1 MKVLFIGN
9 SYTFYHEMPKLFE
22 ALCRANGKDVEVDSV
37 TKGGRKLYENL
48 ASGDENNAKILELVK
63 EKHYDVLFLQEH
75 SCGPILAEDRFISA
89 VGELKALVGADRT
102 VLYQTWG
109 RKTGSKTLAEHSW
122 TSEQMF
128 ADTIASY
135 VKCAELNG
143 AELSRVGECFKALLA
158 ESDAELYTEDLSHP
172 SLFGSSVAAL
182 SHYRTV
188 FGEYPATLEPLDLS
202 EYAEIVKKT
211 VESV

>member
-1 MKVLFIGN
+1 MKILFIGN

-48 ASGDENNAKILELVK
+48 ASGDENNAKILELL
-63 EKHYDVLFLQEH
+63 ETEHYDVLFLQEH
-75 SCGPILAEDRFISA
+75 SCGPLLAEERFISA

-102 VLYQTWG
+102 ILYETWG
-109 RKTGSKTLAEHSW
+109 RKTGSKTLDEHSW

-128 ADTIASY
+128 EDIIAAY
-135 VKCAELNG
+135 KKCAEVNG
-143 AELSRVGECFKALLA
+143 AELSRVGECFKALLS

-182 SHYRTV
+182 SHYKTV
-188 FGEYPATLEPLDLS
+188 FGEYPKTTEPLDLGD
-202 EYAEIVKKT
+202 YADIVKKT

>member
-1 MKVLFIGN
+1 MKILFIGN

-48 ASGDENNAKILELVK
+48 ASGDENNSKILELLK
-63 EKHYDVLFLQEH
+63 TEHYDVLFLQEH
-75 SCGPILAEDRFISA
+75 SCGPLLAEERFISA

-102 VLYQTWG
+102 ILYETWG
-109 RKTGSKTLAEHSW
+109 RKTGSKTLEEHSW

-128 ADTIASY
+128 EDIIGSY
-135 VKCAELNG
+135 VKCAELNST
-143 AELSRVGECFKALLA
+143 ELSRVGECFKTLLR
-158 ESDAELYTEDLSHP
+158 ESDAELYTEDRSHP

-182 SHYRTV
+182 SHYKTV
-188 FGEYPATLEPLDLS
+188 FGEYPKTTEPLDLGD
-202 EYAEIVKKT
+202 YADIVKKT

>member
-1 MKVLFIGN
+1 MKILFIGN

-22 ALCRANGKDVEVDSV
+22 ALCLANGKDVEVASV

-48 ASGDENNAKILELVK
+48 ASGDENNAKILELLK
-63 EKHYDVLFLQEH
+63 TEHYDVLFLQEH
-75 SCGPILAEDRFISA
+75 SCGPLLAEERFISA

-102 VLYQTWG
+102 ILYETWG
-109 RKTGSKTLAEHSW
+109 RKTGSKTLEEHSW

-128 ADTIASY
+128 EDIIAAY
-135 VKCAELNG
+135 KKCAEVNG
-143 AELSRVGECFKALLA
+143 TELSRVGECFKALLG

-172 SLFGSSVAAL
+172 SLFGSSIAAL